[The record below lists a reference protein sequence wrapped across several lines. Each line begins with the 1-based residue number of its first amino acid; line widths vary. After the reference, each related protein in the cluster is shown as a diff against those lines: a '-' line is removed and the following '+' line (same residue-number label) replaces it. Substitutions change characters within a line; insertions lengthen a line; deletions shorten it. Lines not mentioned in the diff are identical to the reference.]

1 MNGNGINGAEPRYV
15 PCQGSDCGS
24 VQTLTAYFNA
34 DCCDQ
39 DLDGVS
45 RTSCGGNDC
54 NDDPYNGGYY
64 IHPGA
69 AELCDGKDN
78 NCNGQIDEGCPTPTP
93 TPTPT
98 PPPEICDGMDNDGD
112 GLIDEGFDL
121 DGDGW
126 TTCGGDCDDENP
138 NRYPGN
144 CSPMSCDDN
153 DCNGIPD
160 CQDFNCHGT
169 PIVIDIAGNGFNL
182 TNFANGVQFD
192 LNKDGVGEQ
201 LSWTAANS
209 DDAWLVLDRN
219 NNGAID
225 NGSELFGNFT
235 PQPLPP
241 MGEERNGFL
250 ALAEHD
256 KAENGGNSDGRIT
269 NQDAIFNSLRLWQD
283 TNHNGISEAN
293 ELKTLSSLRVVTIEL
308 DYKESKR
315 TDEHGNRFKYRAK
328 VKDAQG
334 VQVGRWAWDVFLVT
348 QQR

>member
-1 MNGNGINGAEPRYV
+1 MEGLVDVNGI
-15 PCQGSDCGS
+15 CQKS
-24 VQTLTAYFNA
+24 VEFQNA
-34 DCCDQ
+34 CSAGYNSLECA
-39 DLDGVS
+39 
-45 RTSCGGNDC
+45 C
-54 NDDPYNGGYY
+54 NPM
-64 IHPGA
+64 
-69 AELCDGKDN
+69 
-78 NCNGQIDEGCPTPTP
+78 PTPTP

-98 PPPEICDGMDNDGD
+98 PEICDGMDNDRD

-160 CQDFNCHGT
+160 CEDFNCHHT
-169 PIVIDIAGNGFNL
+169 PIVIDIKGNGFTL

-192 LNKDGVGEQ
+192 LNKDGAREQ
-201 LSWTAANS
+201 LSWTAADS

-235 PQPLPP
+235 PQPLPLA
-241 MGEERNGFL
+241 GEERNGFL

-283 TNHNGISEAN
+283 INHNGISEPS
-293 ELKTLSSLRVVTIEL
+293 ELHTLPSLNVITIDL
-308 DYKESKR
+308 KYKVSKR
-315 TDEHGNRFKYRAK
+315 TDEFGNRFRYRAK
-328 VKDAQG
+328 VWDSRGA
-334 VQVGRWAWDVFLVT
+334 QVGRWAWDVFLVT
-348 QQR
+348 Q